1 LASSGIDYNIKIW
14 EPKLNEP
21 AEKTNDI
28 EEVKRLV
35 LKLILAK

>member
-21 AEKTNDI
+21 VEKINDI
-28 EEVKRLV
+28 EEVKMLI
-35 LKLILAK
+35 LQLILAK